1 MGAATFIRVVSLRK
15 QLGKVNA
22 ALRKKGLKPKR
33 RAELLAQKAQILQGI
48 TSAQDA
54 YTGSLPDPADT
65 GDTGTGDDGNQA
77 LIDSN
82 NALAEAIQNLA
93 TQNADL
99 AKAQNDATAFSQSLF
114 NSQTGA
120 VMAAI
125 ADISSRQIGGMVGRA
140 TLTPGFA
147 GGRSRY

>member
-1 MGAATFIRVVSLRK
+1 
-15 QLGKVNA
+15 
-22 ALRKKGLKPKR
+22 
-33 RAELLAQKAQILQGI
+33 
-48 TSAQDA
+48 
-54 YTGSLPDPADT
+54 
-65 GDTGTGDDGNQA
+65 
-77 LIDSN
+77 
-82 NALAEAIQNLA
+82 
-93 TQNADL
+93 L

-140 TLTPGFA
+140 TLTPGYS